1 MRRRKKEAGKAQKKR
16 LTKYDTHVLPR
27 LLEIEAWARDGV
39 IDEDI
44 AKNLGIAYSTF
55 CEYKKRS
62 ELSEALKKSKAVAD
76 IIVENA
82 LFKKA
87 CGYTVEVKKLF
98 KCKVVQYDE
107 TTGRKIREE
116 EILREGTEETHVPAD
131 TTAQIYWLNNRKPEK
146 WRQKQEQLIRAED
159 MSIQVEFVD
168 EDGEDLSV

>member
-1 MRRRKKEAGKAQKKR
+1 MGKKKSRPAPGKR

-44 AKNLGIAYSTF
+44 AKKLGIAYSTF

-87 CGYTVEVKKLF
+87 CGYTVKVEKTF
-98 KCKVVQYDE
+98 KCKVVKYDPVS
-107 TTGRKIREE
+107 GRKVSEE
-116 EILREGTEETHVPAD
+116 EELRTGTDEVHVPAD
-131 TTAQIYWLNNRKPEK
+131 TTAQIYWLNNRKPDV
-146 WRQKQEQLIRAED
+146 WRQKQEQLIRHED
-159 MSIQVEFVD
+159 MTIEVEFDDVD
-168 EDGEDLSV
+168 GIGI

>member
-1 MRRRKKEAGKAQKKR
+1 M
-16 LTKYDTHVLPR
+16 
-27 LLEIEAWARDGV
+27 
-39 IDEDI
+39 
-44 AKNLGIAYSTF
+44 
-55 CEYKKRS
+55 
-62 ELSEALKKSKAVAD
+62 
-76 IIVENA
+76 
-82 LFKKA
+82 
-87 CGYTVEVKKLF
+87 EVKKLF
-98 KCKVVQYDE
+98 KCKVVEYDE